1 MLGSY
6 GGYEQEQERQV
17 RGTGFPKAAAWPS
30 RHARRPATDSAPARL
45 RILHTES
52 SQGWGGQEIRILTE
66 ARGMQDRGHEVLIGA
81 CAKSQLLP
89 AATKLGLRTVVLPM
103 QRKGITEML
112 GVRGWLAGNHGNF
125 DVINTHSSTDSWLVA
140 LARATIPGCPPIL
153 RTRHVSTPL
162 NGNFATRWLYR
173 NAIEHIVVTGE
184 ALRRQ
189 LHEQNGFPLEHMT
202 SIRTGI
208 DLGRFRPASKGDM
221 RKLLGVPDRTVI
233 GILAT
238 LRSWKGHDYLLDA
251 VSALRG
257 SFPDLCLL
265 VVGDGPRRAHLEGR
279 TDEMGLRDIV
289 RFAGNQENAEQ
300 WLATMDLFVLPS
312 YGEEGVPQAIMQAMA
327 CGLPV
332 ISTGVGAIAEV
343 VIADQTGLLV
353 PCRDS
358 PALANAISRLLR
370 DPARC
375 RQFSGAA
382 LDHARANFGI
392 HDMLDQMEIAFRR
405 AIASE
410 SPCVALPA
418 PVLGV
423 APDRPSD

>member
-1 MLGSY
+1 MLESY
-6 GGYEQEQERQV
+6 GNYEGQV
-17 RGTGFPKAAAWPS
+17 RGVPEGGLA
-30 RHARRPATDSAPARL
+30 RPASRRARHSRESSTEGARAKL

-52 SQGWGGQEIRILTE
+52 SHGWGGQEIRILTE
-66 ARGMQDRGHEVLIGA
+66 ARGMQDRGHEVLIGT
-81 CAKSQLLP
+81 CANAQLLP
-89 AATKLGLRTVVLPM
+89 AAAKLGLRTVVLPM
-103 QRKGITEML
+103 QRKRIPEML
-112 GVRGWLAGNHGNF
+112 GVRGWLAEHHGNF

-162 NGNFATRWLYR
+162 NGNLATRWLYC

-208 DLGRFRPASKGDM
+208 DLHRFRPADKGEM

-251 VSALRG
+251 VSSLRK
-257 SFPDLCLL
+257 SFPDLYLL
-265 VVGDGPRRAHLEGR
+265 VVGDGPRRAHLEKR
-279 TDEMGLRDIV
+279 TDELGLRGMV

-332 ISTGVGAIAEV
+332 ISTGVGAISEA
-343 VIADQTGLLV
+343 VIAGKTGLLV
-353 PCRDS
+353 PSRDS
-358 PALANAISRLLR
+358 AALADGISGLLR
-370 DPARC
+370 DPVR
-375 RQFSGAA
+375 RQRFSGAA
-382 LDHARANFGI
+382 LGYARANFGI
-392 HDMLDQMEIAFRR
+392 DDMLDQMEMAFRR
-405 AIASE
+405 VIANE
-410 SPCVALPA
+410 SACTA
-418 PVLGV
+418 
-423 APDRPSD
+423 